1 MTFGEFLRELRGN
14 RNMTLRRLGEAA
26 GMDYVALNKI
36 ELGYLSP
43 PRLEGIIALA
53 DALSKVEP
61 LSADDTQKL
70 LDLAA
75 QPTAHGKSSRYTEAE
90 VERIKES
97 PTGRMFFRTAR
108 GKRG

>member
-36 ELGYLSP
+36 ELGYLIP
-43 PRLEGIIALA
+43 PPLEGIIALA
-53 DALSKVEP
+53 DALSKVEA
-61 LSADDTQKL
+61 LSDADVQKL

-75 QPTAHGKSSRYTEAE
+75 QPTARGKTRYTEAE
-90 VERIKES
+90 VERIKGS
-97 PTGRMFFRTAR
+97 LTGSRFFRSVGR
-108 GKRG
+108 KRR